1 MSIIRS
7 FKVERDGVSLLPD
20 MVDKIN
26 WVMERMVSLSLYDFR
41 AILILLVAGLA
52 AGKTYGV
59 AKGANIIAVK
69 VMGDGGAGAASD
81 M

>member
-1 MSIIRS
+1 
-7 FKVERDGVSLLPD
+7 
-20 MVDKIN
+20 MVCFLG
-26 WVMERMVSLSLYDFR
+26 SCR
-41 AILILLVAGLA
+41 ALANVLVAGLA
-52 AGKTYGV
+52 AGKTYGT